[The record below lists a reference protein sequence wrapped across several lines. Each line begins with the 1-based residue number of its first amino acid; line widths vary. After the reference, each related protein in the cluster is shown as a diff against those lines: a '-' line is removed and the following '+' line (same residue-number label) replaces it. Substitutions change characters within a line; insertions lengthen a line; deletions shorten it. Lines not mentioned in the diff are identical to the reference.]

1 MAQPPYICF
10 HDFEKAFDITEL
22 PVLYH
27 GEWMERFAWWLVE
40 NWYSKKGLQSV
51 LQHTLAPLPTTVWH
65 PARIFFLTHL
75 LPAGHRSNAAEIVTV
90 QLQSNSLLG
99 AAAHAKNSSPLT
111 EENSRTSWLHPQLP
125 VQNGGYWS
133 MLKVWD
139 SLLLCCQPTSWIP
152 SLWTTPR
159 SIPPLQPSDWAI
171 FMWHS
176 DFSAWKAME
185 DCYWY
190 IRRPRECM
198 FFITGGF
205 QGALNPL
212 GCHNLYEVRVLPYRD
227 GLPLELFYCM
237 HEVCLLAEPASL
249 ASYPGSW
256 L

>member
-1 MAQPPYICF
+1 MTLRKHLTSLSCLFCTTGSEWKDLHGGLWKIGIPKK
-10 HDFEKAFDITEL
+10 DFNLCYNT
-22 PVLYH
+22 
-27 GEWMERFAWWLVE
+27 
-40 NWYSKKGLQSV
+40 
-51 LQHTLAPLPTTVWH
+51 PLPTVWH

-75 LPAGHRSNAAEIVTV
+75 LPAGHRSNAAEIVIV

-111 EENSRTSWLHPQLP
+111 EENSRTSWLHPQIP

-212 GCHNLYEVRVLPYRD
+212 GCHNLYEVRVLPYRE

-237 HEVCLLAEPASL
+237 HEVWFVCWACFFSL
-249 ASYPGSW
+249 IPR
-256 L
+256 LFIVE